1 MSDRRAG
8 RKPLSGMRPWRRLA
22 LASALLLLPGCE
34 TMARMDYLDQFFD
47 PEAYAARHSRSA
59 EPANPRREQLQVA
72 LPQPPVTAA
81 RASPPA
87 ATEAPAPSVPERDDG
102 QWVRGTVRQNPWLAM
117 DWERLTPAQQLR
129 VERQLRGSGA
139 PREAAAAW
147 DTMGLNER
155 TRLAFGSP
163 SPSQPGE
170 APSMQDA
177 SFLARRP

>member
-1 MSDRRAG
+1 
-8 RKPLSGMRPWRRLA
+8 MRPWRRLA

-34 TMARMDYLDQFFD
+34 TLTRMDYLDQFFD
-47 PEAYAARHSRSA
+47 PEAYAARHSK
-59 EPANPRREQLQVA
+59 PAGPADPRREQLQAA
-72 LPQPPVTAA
+72 LPQRPVAA
-81 RASPPA
+81 GRMTSPA
-87 ATEAPAPSVPERDDG
+87 TTEAPALPVPEQGDD
-102 QWVRGTVRQNPWLAM
+102 QWVRGTVRRNPWLAM
-117 DWERLTPAQQLR
+117 DWEQLTPAQQLR
-129 VERQLRGSGA
+129 VERQLRGSGT

-163 SPSQPGE
+163 SPSPPGE